1 MPLLLPGIFDTF
13 SSSVKY
19 FNSVGEWLPDIH
31 RRDLRSIIHG
41 KALQHNRTSL
51 ERR

>member
-1 MPLLLPGIFDTF
+1 MLLLLPGIFVTF

-19 FNSVGEWLPDIH
+19 FNSVVESLADIR
-31 RRDLRSIIHG
+31 RRDLWSIIHG